1 MRKLLPYEH
10 QLIESLGVTKEEYLE
25 FVAVQREYKDP
36 KAGTELDIRCD
47 PGTQAAVAL
56 TLTII
61 GTIFQVAAAFL
72 FQPDIPDTG
81 GGRRRRQRQQRFAPS
96 YGFNSAQDLATYGD
110 PVNLVY
116 TRSGDK
122 EGRDRDDYNPNGG
135 VRVAGSLVWSS
146 VENFGNTQFMQ
157 LQMVLGASNI
167 KRIDPDKTAF
177 GQLALSTL
185 NPGLIWIFYKNGTG
199 DPGALVFGD
208 NKAGDLD
215 LFPESLKGGDGKYVC
230 RVRGKEALGFSQAYS
245 PTTSTSLGVYDPI
258 PVNVD
263 VITRNKKGK
272 LRDAPLNIKVVS
284 DTWDT
289 DEGQF
294 YKKGQTIDIRFEASK
309 NKDGDIDARRIAKD
323 IRRQT
328 AEGLTYGATYMLGAA
343 KFQLEDVPKNP
354 GQDVDEESVV
364 ARFKCIERGRR
375 PTSNYSTKR
384 PITQDE
390 DTRKELEEAERIL
403 SNEEDVNEKLVTDS
417 LKIKFGALSYS
428 FNEDKTVTW
437 KNEIDKTKTYK
448 FPTAGSI
455 EYTKQL
461 RDDFLAD
468 KPTLDVQKLIDE
480 LQDDIDKAKDEI
492 DDILN
497 GEYDEVGQL
506 NVDID
511 KILKDDR
518 QNTSQ
523 KKRIG
528 SINERIQRLKDTRK
542 PNLEKRT
549 PKNAL
554 KNSAFQNDDGGSKL
568 ERTVLNRTT
577 SASFK
582 KVTDYEERLDE
593 LREKREKRRN
603 KLIGKARRKYIKAL
617 RTSESAF
624 VGLSGN
630 RYGSG
635 GLKAMERRLKTLPS
649 GDPSAPGEGRVTD
662 KVGTR
667 AVKQA
672 FNALIN
678 EKREAL
684 RNIRDTL
691 ERFDEDYVQ
700 SLDNN
705 FFVKCLVKSES
716 ASYETISECDS
727 VRFSIKSKL
736 FRRISGRQTKY
747 ADKKAPEEYKNGDNG
762 VKGRLAFF
770 RVSFKSDTEANY
782 QILPVIFVIRH
793 GSESDFYNQLNFE
806 ADERK
811 RYSFK
816 FDPVYDVKAETLT
829 NGQTRFGIIENSEK
843 EATYSRKGFKFSWN
857 GRNKTSTN
865 AWGFPNLEERGPR
878 YTNEWD
884 MFSVNTDTQV
894 QFSHEAGPEFS
905 ITAVTEQQKQ
915 TPDNLYEEKYKDMSM
930 LALAVSAGRGIQDL
944 RKITAFVT
952 QGKKSYKVGD
962 LSAPANDSTCFAPD
976 IFVDTVLDEKHGVGK
991 YTDSFA
997 LDQDSLKLAKRFCK
1011 YNNLPVESGSPIRLC
1026 MDGIIADASSW
1037 RAFWA
1042 ENAPFSLL
1050 ELARKNGADTLV
1062 PAIPVKDSG
1071 AAAESDGLPVAVDV
1085 SALFTPG
1092 NILEGSYKEEFL
1104 DYGSA
1109 TQDLIASVIYRDQST
1124 DEIFSTNKSV
1134 EVKRKNLKE
1143 EDGLRQTFD
1152 VSQFVTQREQAIL
1165 FGKLLVNQRKWI
1177 QKAVEFKTF
1186 PSEAAIEP
1194 GAFIYVD
1201 IGMKEWDN
1209 YSTGIVMAGGA
1220 LNVPLQADIA
1230 DGTYSFLFY
1239 DPKTGDVS
1247 SSSHTVTDDVASG
1260 VDPANIGRMFVM
1272 GASKP
1277 NKRVYRVS
1285 EVAIEEDGEVSV
1297 KAIEYPCFE
1306 KDGKTRARIADFRS
1320 SKFDVS

>member
-10 QLIESLGVTKEEYLE
+10 QLIESLGITKEEYLE

-36 KAGTELDIRCD
+36 KVGTALDIRNI
-47 PGTQAAVAL
+47 PGGDVVLVALVLTVVGAIFSVAAVL
-56 TLTII
+56 LR
-61 GTIFQVAAAFL
+61 
-72 FQPDIPDTG
+72 PEIPEVSG
-81 GGRRRRQRQQRFAPS
+81 GRRRQRQQRFAPS
-96 YGFNSAQDLATYGD
+96 YGFNSSQDLATYGD

-116 TRSGDK
+116 TRS
-122 EGRDRDDYNPNGG
+122 RDDYNPNGG

-146 VENFGNTQFMQ
+146 IENFGNTQFMR

-185 NPGLIWIFYKNGTG
+185 NPGLVWIFYKNGTG
-199 DPGALVFGD
+199 NQKSLRFKDKVF
-208 NKAGDLD
+208 GDLD
-215 LFPESLKGGDGKYVC
+215 LFPSSLKGSDSAHVC
-230 RVRGKEALGFSQAYS
+230 RILGRGARGFSQAYS

-258 PVNVD
+258 PINVD
-263 VITRNKKGK
+263 VITREKKGK
-272 LRDAPLNIKVVS
+272 RRDAPINIKVLS
-284 DTWDT
+284 NTWDT
-289 DEGQF
+289 DDGFF

-323 IRRQT
+323 LRRQF

-354 GQDVDEESVV
+354 GQDIDEESVV

-375 PTSNYSTKR
+375 PTVSYSRAR
-384 PITQDE
+384 PITQD
-390 DTRKELEEAERIL
+390 DDARKELEEAERIL

-417 LKIKFGALSYS
+417 LEIRFGALSYS

-448 FPTAGSI
+448 FSTAGSI

-511 KILKDDR
+511 KLLKEDR

-554 KNSAFQNDDGGSKL
+554 KDSAFQNDDGGSKS
-568 ERTVLNRTT
+568 ERTVLSRTT
-577 SASFK
+577 SAAFK
-582 KVTDYEERLDE
+582 KVNDYEEKLDA

-603 KLIGKARRKYIKAL
+603 KLIGKARRKYIRDL
-617 RTSESAF
+617 RRSESAF

-635 GLKAMERRLKTLPS
+635 GLKVMERRLKTLPS
-649 GDPSAPGEGRVTD
+649 GDPSAEGEGRVTD
-662 KVGTR
+662 KVGTK

-716 ASYETISECDS
+716 ASYETVSECDS

-736 FRRISGRQTKY
+736 FRRVSGRQTKY

-770 RVSFKSDTEANY
+770 RVSFKSDTEAKY
-782 QILPVIFVIRH
+782 EILPVIFVVRH

-905 ITAVTEQQKQ
+905 ITAVTEQQKEEA
-915 TPDNLYEEKYKDMSM
+915 PNNLYEDKYKDLSM

-952 QGKKSYKVGD
+952 QGKKSYQVED
-962 LSAPANDSTCFAPD
+962 LSAPADDSTCFAPD
-976 IFVDTVLDEKHGVGK
+976 IFVDTVLDENHGVGK
-991 YTDSFA
+991 YTDSLA

-1011 YNNLPVESGSPIRLC
+1011 YNNLPVESGSPIKLC

-1037 RAFWA
+1037 RTFWA

-1050 ELARKNGADTLV
+1050 ELARKNGADTLI
-1062 PAIPVKDSG
+1062 PAIPVKNSG
-1071 AAAESDGLPVAVDV
+1071 AAADSDGLPVAVDV

-1143 EDGLRQTFD
+1143 ADGLRQTFD

-1320 SKFDVS
+1320 SKFDIS